1 MFEFV
6 REESP
11 PESPQRD
18 TLLLHSHLMLI
29 NSLSPV
35 MIFSDHQHAMADSKQ
50 IQETQSYRCLQ
61 RLLKTGSCHK
71 RLRRCCMFCR
81 PTLAEV
87 SASLMS
93 LSLWSQDPR
102 SVPEYFCPDSIENHR
117 MSEKKPL
124 EKSDPV
130 ATVLSLR
137 RAGLS

>member
-18 TLLLHSHLMLI
+18 SLLLHSHLMLI

-87 SASLMS
+87 SASLMTRP
-93 LSLWSQDPR
+93 LSHLSEPTAPWLPWGRICSSP
-102 SVPEYFCPDSIENHR
+102 FCST
-117 MSEKKPL
+117 PL
-124 EKSDPV
+124 LPV
-130 ATVLSLR
+130 RFCLNWIVVTWN
-137 RAGLS
+137 